1 MFKTEPS
8 SCHFILTSHYI
19 LSKTSNY
26 VNKFQPSFDLYVY
39 QILFFYGFW
48 RWSSYASNSIER
60 EYLFYIRHHLS
71 RLLPQFCTLVL
82 IVAVFRRGLLLQNI
96 NISHLYRLLYRFYET
111 FATINYNFFLYCSV
125 LNFNFNEICFNIS
138 AFRNNLFFIIDI
150 HFLIIWILKI
160 IWEGH
165 CNAPIFNLYIISDEL
180 I

>member
-1 MFKTEPS
+1 MLINFNL
-8 SCHFILTSHYI
+8 HLIYMYI
-19 LSKTSNY
+19 RFY
-26 VNKFQPSFDLYVY
+26 
-39 QILFFYGFW
+39 FFYGFW

-111 FATINYNFFLYCSV
+111 FATIHYNFFLYCSV

-138 AFRNNLFFIIDI
+138 AFRNNLFFIIGI

-165 CNAPIFNLYIISDEL
+165 CT
-180 I
+180 